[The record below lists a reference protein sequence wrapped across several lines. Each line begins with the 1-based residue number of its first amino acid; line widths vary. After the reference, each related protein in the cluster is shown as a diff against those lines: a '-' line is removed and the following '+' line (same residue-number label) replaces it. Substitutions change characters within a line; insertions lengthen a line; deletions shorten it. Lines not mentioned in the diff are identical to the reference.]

1 MVNRTPSKGD
11 SRVRVTLL
19 ALSYSIYL
27 ISIVTASL
35 PKPFT
40 PGVAARRAIAPRLG
54 PGLVPWGGGAQ
65 GRRYAALRR
74 TSLIGPF
81 RIDRY
86 STSQLH

>member
-54 PGLVPWGGGAQ
+54 PGLVPWGGGS
-65 GRRYAALRR
+65 GPPLRGPEENLSYWALSYR
-74 TSLIGPF
+74 
-81 RIDRY
+81 
-86 STSQLH
+86 